1 MTETVVL
8 CVDDDATLL
17 QALRSLLVPQLGL
30 GHWVE
35 IAESAEEALEICRE
49 MRDQQRHLAVVISDY
64 IMPGMRGDELL
75 VRLHGMAPATVKMM
89 LTGQS
94 DLSGV
99 KRALAEADLY
109 RCLEKPFVSE
119 ELVRSTRAAVRTYWE
134 RQAWLSR
141 RSATGD
147 PRDGLCTAPELA
159 QLLDERLS
167 QPAARPLCVTLIDLG
182 EEEGSN
188 ERPLLALVQQLQR
201 HQRATDVV
209 GRWGGEAFLVINCN
223 TELPDAFAHAEAL
236 RQRMALQGLQGAAQ
250 LSLGV
255 ASSRPGEPALAL
267 IERAAQALQAARIEG
282 CVQVGVAD

>member
-17 QALRSLLVPQLGL
+17 QALRSLLMPQLGP

-35 IAESAEEALEICRE
+35 IAESAEEALDICSELRE
-49 MRDQQRHLAVVISDY
+49 QQRHLAVVISDY

-119 ELVRSTRAAVRTYWE
+119 ELVRSTRAAVRTYRE
-134 RQAWLSR
+134 RLAWLSR

-147 PRDGLCTAPELA
+147 PRDGLCTAAELA

-182 EEEGSN
+182 AEGSGD
-188 ERPLLALVQQLQR
+188 ERPLLALVRQLQN

-223 TELPDAFAHAEAL
+223 TELADAFAHAEAL
-236 RQRMALQGLQGAAQ
+236 RQRMALQGLQSPCQ

-267 IERAAQALQAARIEG
+267 IERAASALNAARREG